1 MIFYY
6 GRAGIFADVALVLNL
21 VLIFGILAG
30 WVVAKKFYIRDYELK
45 DKFDDYIT
53 FLILGM
59 RRNEMIPG
67 RWQSMAEMSYEFIA
81 NMIRENVGAEGRK
94 YFPFIFTLFMFIL
107 VGNLVGMIP
116 FAYTFTSQIIVT
128 FVMAATI
135 FIGVT
140 VIGLVRHGL
149 HFFSLFV
156 PSGTPLILAPL
167 LIPIEVISYFVRPV
181 SLSVRLFANMMAGH
195 TMMKVFG
202 GFTVLL
208 GVLGVAPI
216 ILLVALTGF
225 EIMVAVLQAYV
236 FTVLTCLYLN
246 DAIHLH

>member
-1 MIFYY
+1 MASPVEQFKLKSLVPFELGGVDLSYTTSSLWMTITVVGVTAFLTLSMRG
-6 GRAGIFADVALVLNL
+6 GRLV
-21 VLIFGILAG
+21 
-30 WVVAKKFYIRDYELK
+30 
-45 DKFDDYIT
+45 
-53 FLILGM
+53 
-59 RRNEMIPG
+59 PG
-67 RWQSMAEMSYEFIA
+67 RWQSMAEMAYEFIA

-128 FVMAATI
+128 FAMAATI

>member
-1 MIFYY
+1 MASPVEQFKLKSLVPFELGGVDLSYTTSSLWMTITVVGVTAFLTLSMRG
-6 GRAGIFADVALVLNL
+6 GRLV
-21 VLIFGILAG
+21 
-30 WVVAKKFYIRDYELK
+30 
-45 DKFDDYIT
+45 
-53 FLILGM
+53 
-59 RRNEMIPG
+59 PG

-128 FVMAATI
+128 FAMAATI

-167 LIPIEVISYFVRPV
+167 IIPIEVISYFVRPV

>member
-1 MIFYY
+1 MASPVEQFKLKSLVPFEMGGVDLSYTTSSLWMTITVAAVTAFLTLSMRG
-6 GRAGIFADVALVLNL
+6 GRLV
-21 VLIFGILAG
+21 
-30 WVVAKKFYIRDYELK
+30 
-45 DKFDDYIT
+45 
-53 FLILGM
+53 
-59 RRNEMIPG
+59 PG

-107 VGNLVGMIP
+107 MGNLVGMIP
-116 FAYTFTSQIIVT
+116 FSYTFTSQIIVT
-128 FVMAATI
+128 FAMAVTI

-140 VIGLVRHGL
+140 IIGLIRHGW
-149 HFFSLFV
+149 HFFSLFM
-156 PSGTPLILAPL
+156 PSGTPMVLAPL
-167 LIPIEVISYFVRPV
+167 LIPIEIISYFVRPV

-208 GVLGVAPI
+208 GVLGIAPI
-216 ILLVALTGF
+216 LLLVALTGF

>member
-1 MIFYY
+1 MASPVEQFKLKSLVPFELGGVDLSYTTSSLWMTITVVGVTAFLTLSMRG
-6 GRAGIFADVALVLNL
+6 GRLV
-21 VLIFGILAG
+21 
-30 WVVAKKFYIRDYELK
+30 
-45 DKFDDYIT
+45 
-53 FLILGM
+53 
-59 RRNEMIPG
+59 PG

-128 FVMAATI
+128 FAMAATI

-195 TMMKVFG
+195 TIMKVFG

>member
-1 MIFYY
+1 VASPVEQFKLKSLVPFELGGVDLSYTTSSLWMTITIVCVTAFLTLSMRG
-6 GRAGIFADVALVLNL
+6 GRLV
-21 VLIFGILAG
+21 
-30 WVVAKKFYIRDYELK
+30 
-45 DKFDDYIT
+45 
-53 FLILGM
+53 
-59 RRNEMIPG
+59 PG

-128 FVMAATI
+128 FAMAATI

>member
-1 MIFYY
+1 MTITVVGVTAFLTLSMRG
-6 GRAGIFADVALVLNL
+6 GRLV
-21 VLIFGILAG
+21 
-30 WVVAKKFYIRDYELK
+30 
-45 DKFDDYIT
+45 
-53 FLILGM
+53 
-59 RRNEMIPG
+59 PG

-128 FVMAATI
+128 FAMAATI

-167 LIPIEVISYFVRPV
+167 LIPIEIISYFVRPV

-202 GFTVLL
+202 TFTAML
-208 GVLGVAPI
+208 GLLGVAPI
-216 ILLVALTGF
+216 VLLVALTGF

>member
-1 MIFYY
+1 MASPVEQFKLKSLIPFELGGVDLSYTTSSLWMTITVVCVTAFLTLSMRG
-6 GRAGIFADVALVLNL
+6 GRLV
-21 VLIFGILAG
+21 
-30 WVVAKKFYIRDYELK
+30 
-45 DKFDDYIT
+45 
-53 FLILGM
+53 
-59 RRNEMIPG
+59 PG

-81 NMIRENVGAEGRK
+81 NMIRENVGAEGSK

-128 FVMAATI
+128 FAMAATI
-135 FIGVT
+135 FMGVT

>member
-1 MIFYY
+1 MTITVVCVTAFLTLSMRG
-6 GRAGIFADVALVLNL
+6 GRLV
-21 VLIFGILAG
+21 
-30 WVVAKKFYIRDYELK
+30 
-45 DKFDDYIT
+45 
-53 FLILGM
+53 
-59 RRNEMIPG
+59 PG

-81 NMIRENVGAEGRK
+81 NMIRENVGSEGRK

-128 FVMAATI
+128 FAMAATI

>member
-1 MIFYY
+1 VASPVEQFKLKSLVPLEVGGVDLSFTTSSLWMTVTVAAVTAFLTLSMRG
-6 GRAGIFADVALVLNL
+6 GRLV
-21 VLIFGILAG
+21 
-30 WVVAKKFYIRDYELK
+30 
-45 DKFDDYIT
+45 
-53 FLILGM
+53 
-59 RRNEMIPG
+59 PG

-81 NMIRENVGAEGRK
+81 NMIRENVAAEGRK

-135 FIGVT
+135 FVGVT
-140 VIGLVRHGL
+140 VIGLIRHGL

-167 LIPIEVISYFVRPV
+167 LIPIEIISYFVRPV

>member
-1 MIFYY
+1 MASPVEQFKLKSLVPFELGGVDLSYTTSSLWMTITVVCVTAFLTLSMRG
-6 GRAGIFADVALVLNL
+6 GRLV
-21 VLIFGILAG
+21 
-30 WVVAKKFYIRDYELK
+30 
-45 DKFDDYIT
+45 
-53 FLILGM
+53 
-59 RRNEMIPG
+59 PG

-81 NMIRENVGAEGRK
+81 NMIRENVGSEGRK

-128 FVMAATI
+128 FAMAATI

>member
-1 MIFYY
+1 VASPVEQFKLKSLVPFELGGVDLSYTTSSLWMTITVVGVTAFLTLSMRG
-6 GRAGIFADVALVLNL
+6 GRLV
-21 VLIFGILAG
+21 
-30 WVVAKKFYIRDYELK
+30 
-45 DKFDDYIT
+45 
-53 FLILGM
+53 
-59 RRNEMIPG
+59 PG

-128 FVMAATI
+128 FAMAATI
-135 FIGVT
+135 FVGVT

>member
-1 MIFYY
+1 MASPVEQFKLKSLVPFELGGVDLSFTTSSLWMTVTVAAVTAFLTLSMRG
-6 GRAGIFADVALVLNL
+6 GRLV
-21 VLIFGILAG
+21 
-30 WVVAKKFYIRDYELK
+30 
-45 DKFDDYIT
+45 
-53 FLILGM
+53 
-59 RRNEMIPG
+59 PG

-135 FIGVT
+135 FVGVT
-140 VIGLVRHGL
+140 VIGLIRHGL

-167 LIPIEVISYFVRPV
+167 LIPIEIISYFVRPV

>member
-1 MIFYY
+1 VASPVEQFKLKSLVPFEMGGIDLSYTTSSLWMTITVAAVTAFLTLSMRG
-6 GRAGIFADVALVLNL
+6 GRLV
-21 VLIFGILAG
+21 
-30 WVVAKKFYIRDYELK
+30 
-45 DKFDDYIT
+45 
-53 FLILGM
+53 
-59 RRNEMIPG
+59 PG

-107 VGNLVGMIP
+107 MGNLVGMIP
-116 FAYTFTSQIIVT
+116 FSYTFTSQIIVT
-128 FVMAATI
+128 FAMAVTI

-140 VIGLVRHGL
+140 IIGLIRHGW
-149 HFFSLFV
+149 HFFSLFM
-156 PSGTPLILAPL
+156 PSGTPMVLAPL
-167 LIPIEVISYFVRPV
+167 LIPIEIISYFVRPV

-208 GVLGVAPI
+208 GVLGIAPI
-216 ILLVALTGF
+216 LLLVALTGF

>member
-1 MIFYY
+1 MASPVEQFKLKSLVPFELGGVDLSYTTSSLWMTITLVCVTAFLTLSMRG
-6 GRAGIFADVALVLNL
+6 GRLV
-21 VLIFGILAG
+21 
-30 WVVAKKFYIRDYELK
+30 
-45 DKFDDYIT
+45 
-53 FLILGM
+53 
-59 RRNEMIPG
+59 PG

-128 FVMAATI
+128 FAMAATI
-135 FIGVT
+135 FLGVT

>member
-1 MIFYY
+1 VASPVEQFKLKSLVPFELGGVDLSYTTSSLWMTVTVVGVTAFLTLSMRG
-6 GRAGIFADVALVLNL
+6 GRLV
-21 VLIFGILAG
+21 
-30 WVVAKKFYIRDYELK
+30 
-45 DKFDDYIT
+45 
-53 FLILGM
+53 
-59 RRNEMIPG
+59 PG

-128 FVMAATI
+128 FAMAATI

-195 TMMKVFG
+195 TMMKF
-202 GFTVLL
+202 
-208 GVLGVAPI
+208 
-216 ILLVALTGF
+216 LVGSRC
-225 EIMVAVLQAYV
+225 
-236 FTVLTCLYLN
+236 CLVYWGLRQLFCWWRLP
-246 DAIHLH
+246 DLR